1 MLTNKSGSSYSRRLT
16 LAQQQLAR
24 FTDSRSS
31 RSRRRVPR
39 QQLATFTDSQSR
51 RRRRVPRQQLDRFN
65 SGRRYTVSQIRP
77 PPAEKSAGR
86 LAIDQ
91 GWDAQLF
98 GQQLSSRLSRPTT
111 PGL

>member
-1 MLTNKSGSSYSRRLT
+1 MSSTTDESGCSGNANEQERSRSSYSRRLT

-31 RSRRRVPR
+31 REQETGTR

-65 SGRRYTVSQIRP
+65 SGRRYTVSQIRR
-77 PPAEKSAGR
+77 ER
-86 LAIDQ
+86 RV
-91 GWDAQLF
+91 
-98 GQQLSSRLSRPTT
+98 LS
-111 PGL
+111 G